1 MIRPR
6 TLRARFV
13 FWTTGLLLAALT
25 IFGGYVYESMSHNLL
40 ESLDDALAFSAAQ
53 VAATLEIENGG
64 ISPPEGFDK
73 RRADLLDHEAAI
85 RIVSPDGRT
94 LLQAGPNF
102 VFPTPFDNSKAPAFT
117 SFVNSATN
125 ELVRTYILPVEDNG
139 HPAGFVQTA
148 QSFEDVNE
156 TMRRL
161 LMTLLIGVPF
171 LALLVGYGG
180 HYLATRALAP
190 IDEITRTARRISAED
205 LGARLNLSETD
216 DEVGRLAS
224 TFNEML
230 ERLHESFLRE
240 RQFTADASHELRTPL
255 TAMFTILDAVRTKRR
270 TPEEYELALAD
281 LAKESER
288 LRTLTENLLGLAQ
301 SSSLKPHT
309 FEPTDLSI
317 LLRDVTESLRPLAES
332 KGITMKCDV
341 PMDLM
346 VSGDNDD
353 LIRLFVN
360 LLENAVKYTVRGR
373 ISVSARASG
382 NTVIVSVQDTGIG
395 IPQADLPYVFD
406 RFYRVEKSRSE
417 GSAGLGLAIAME
429 IVRSHGGSIDVRSE
443 EGKGTTF
450 AVRLI
455 SENVMEKESA

>member
-1 MIRPR
+1 
-6 TLRARFV
+6 
-13 FWTTGLLLAALT
+13 
-25 IFGGYVYESMSHNLL
+25 
-40 ESLDDALAFSAAQ
+40 
-53 VAATLEIENGG
+53 
-64 ISPPEGFDK
+64 
-73 RRADLLDHEAAI
+73 
-85 RIVSPDGRT
+85 
-94 LLQAGPNF
+94 
-102 VFPTPFDNSKAPAFT
+102 
-117 SFVNSATN
+117 
-125 ELVRTYILPVEDNG
+125 
-139 HPAGFVQTA
+139 
-148 QSFEDVNE
+148 
-156 TMRRL
+156 
-161 LMTLLIGVPF
+161 
-171 LALLVGYGG
+171 
-180 HYLATRALAP
+180 
-190 IDEITRTARRISAED
+190 
-205 LGARLNLSETD
+205 
-216 DEVGRLAS
+216 
-224 TFNEML
+224 
-230 ERLHESFLRE
+230 
-240 RQFTADASHELRTPL
+240 
-255 TAMFTILDAVRTKRR
+255 
-270 TPEEYELALAD
+270 
-281 LAKESER
+281 
-288 LRTLTENLLGLAQ
+288 LLGLAQ